1 MQNALIMTGR
11 QLYARLTDYV
21 APYRGTFALA
31 LLGMVVMAATEPALP
46 VLLKLMLDGTL
57 VNQKHELVQLVPLA
71 VIVFF
76 AVRGVASYLSIYV
89 LNWVSG
95 KLVTDLRVTMFDKLL
110 MLPARYYTDH
120 ASDNL
125 VATVTFDASRTV
137 HTATGTISVLARD
150 TLTIIALLAWMLYL
164 DWKSALLALL
174 LIPMIMLIMRL
185 GNGQQQ
191 KSGQETEKTLDGM
204 TRVLQESIKNYK
216 VVKLYGGQQYQSQR
230 FRNEVDRSHRS
241 AMKQANAKAFIASLI
256 QIAVG
261 VVLAVAIY
269 PATQQAA
276 TDGATA
282 GGFVSLSMTMLLL
295 ILPVRRITAIHMSRH
310 QGLAAARSTFSL
322 LDQATEPDAGTVAI
336 GRAQGELRFEQV
348 GFHCHLQAGAALE
361 GITLTLLPGE
371 TVALVD
377 PVDSGKLIL
386 ADLLPRFFQPDTGR
400 ILLDGQDLA
409 TLTLTSLRANIALV
423 SWEMRLFNDT
433 VAANIAYGTMGRA
446 TEADIIAA
454 MHAAHAAEFVRELP
468 QGLQTVVGE
477 EGVQLSDGQRLRI
490 TIARALLKNSPI
502 LILDETSPS
511 PAPDFKLGQQEQAAL
526 VTLIQGRTTIIIAQ
540 HPSAAAE
547 KANRIILLQQGHIT
561 AIGSHLELLAKEE
574 IYAGIFRT

>member
-1 MQNALIMTGR
+1 MQNALTMTGR

-21 APYRGTFALA
+21 APYRGTFALG
-31 LLGMVVMAATEPALP
+31 LLGMMVLAATEPALP

-76 AVRGVASYLSIYV
+76 AVRGVTSYLSIYV

-95 KLVTDLRVTMFDKLL
+95 KLVMDLRVTMFDKLL
-110 MLPARYYTDH
+110 TLPASYYADH

-137 HTATGTISVLARD
+137 HTATGAISVLARD

-164 DWKSALLALL
+164 DWRSALLALL
-174 LIPMIMLIMRL
+174 LIPMIILIMRL

-191 KSGQETEKTLDGM
+191 KSGRETEKTLDGM
-204 TRVLQESIKNYK
+204 TQVLQESIRNHK

-241 AMKQANAKAFIASLI
+241 TMKQANAKAFIASLM
-256 QIAVG
+256 QMAVG
-261 VVLAVAIY
+261 VVLAIAIY
-269 PATQQAA
+269 PATQQAT

-282 GGFVSLSMTMLLL
+282 GSFVSLSMAMLLL
-295 ILPVRRITAIHMSRH
+295 IMPVKRITAIYMSRH
-310 QGLAAARSTFSL
+310 QGLTAAGSVFSL
-322 LDQATEPDAGTVAI
+322 LDQEIEQDAGTVAI
-336 GRAQGELRFEQV
+336 GRTQGELHFEQV
-348 GFHCHLQAGAALE
+348 GFHCHPQAGAALE
-361 GITLTLLPGE
+361 DFTLTLLPGE

-386 ADLLPRFFQPDTGR
+386 ADLLPRFLQPDTGR
-400 ILLDGQDLA
+400 ILLDDQDLS

-423 SWEMRLFNDT
+423 SWEIRLFNDT
-433 VAANIAYGTMGRA
+433 VAANIAYGAMGRA

-477 EGVQLSDGQRLRI
+477 KGVQLSNGQRLRI
-490 TIARALLKNSPI
+490 TIARALLKNPPI
-502 LILDETSPS
+502 LILDETSS
-511 PAPDFKLGQQEQAAL
+511 APDLKPGQQEQAAL

-540 HPSAAAE
+540 HSSAVTE
-547 KANRIILLQQGHIT
+547 KADRIILLQHGRIT
-561 AIGSHLELLAKEE
+561 AIGSHLKLLAKEE
-574 IYAGIFRT
+574 TYAGLFRT

>member
-1 MQNALIMTGR
+1 MQNALTMTGR

-21 APYRGTFALA
+21 APYRGTFALG
-31 LLGMVVMAATEPALP
+31 LLGMMVLAATEPALP

-76 AVRGVASYLSIYV
+76 AVRGVTSYLSIYV

-95 KLVTDLRVTMFDKLL
+95 KLVMDLRVTMFDKLL
-110 MLPARYYTDH
+110 TLPASYYADH

-137 HTATGTISVLARD
+137 HTATGAISVLARD

-164 DWKSALLALL
+164 DWRSALLALL
-174 LIPMIMLIMRL
+174 LIPMIILIMRL

-191 KSGQETEKTLDGM
+191 KSGRETEKTLDGM
-204 TRVLQESIKNYK
+204 TQVLQESIRNHK

-241 AMKQANAKAFIASLI
+241 TMKQANAKAFIASLM
-256 QIAVG
+256 QMAVG
-261 VVLAVAIY
+261 VVLAIAIY
-269 PATQQAA
+269 PATQQAT

-282 GGFVSLSMTMLLL
+282 GSFVSLSMAMLLL
-295 ILPVRRITAIHMSRH
+295 IMPVKRITAIYMSRH
-310 QGLAAARSTFSL
+310 QGLTAAGSVFSL
-322 LDQATEPDAGTVAI
+322 LDQEIEQDAGTVAI
-336 GRAQGELRFEQV
+336 GRTQGELHFEQV
-348 GFHCHLQAGAALE
+348 GFHCHPQAGAALE
-361 GITLTLLPGE
+361 DFTLTLLPGE

-386 ADLLPRFFQPDTGR
+386 ADLLPRFLQPDTGR
-400 ILLDGQDLA
+400 ILLDDQDLS

-423 SWEMRLFNDT
+423 SWEIRLFNDT
-433 VAANIAYGTMGRA
+433 VAANIAYGAMGRA

-477 EGVQLSDGQRLRI
+477 KGVQLSNGQRLRI
-490 TIARALLKNSPI
+490 TIARALLKNPPI
-502 LILDETSPS
+502 LILDETSSALDLKP
-511 PAPDFKLGQQEQAAL
+511 GQQEQAAL

-540 HPSAAAE
+540 HSSAVTE
-547 KANRIILLQQGHIT
+547 KADRIILLQHGRIT
-561 AIGSHLELLAKEE
+561 AIGSHLKLLAKEE
-574 IYAGIFRT
+574 TYAGLFRT